1 MSAKDGTTMTEQD
14 QIRIF
19 MNNLKRLMDEKN
31 VTQKELADAIG
42 VSPQAINFWCTGRNL
57 PRMDK
62 IQNLANYFGVTTPD
76 LINEHDS
83 SLEETL
89 QEAFDRRPEMRTLFD
104 AAQDCTKEQIELA
117 ISIVEAM
124 RDKNMNK

>member
-57 PRMDK
+57 R
-62 IQNLANYFGVTTPD
+62 GWTR
-76 LINEHDS
+76 S
-83 SLEETL
+83 
-89 QEAFDRRPEMRTLFD
+89 RT
-104 AAQDCTKEQIELA
+104 
-117 ISIVEAM
+117 
-124 RDKNMNK
+124 